1 MKKIGIIIFSFL
13 MILGTGLK
21 SPITNVY
28 ADDIEISSN
37 SSNVE
42 ISNDSE
48 SSTSV
53 SDSNT
58 SSTIETDDELV
69 DLINK
74 WLNGEIELDDATLQ
88 KIYEKLS
95 PISQEQID
103 KFLEK
108 YIEDQEER
116 LKVSSIIMGV
126 LAALCT
132 IVAISIFLRRIIKE
146 GKTATI
152 NNETIKKSSEIIKE
166 QTTITKEKIDE
177 LTKTLNNNSDLS
189 EKLNSTILTSLDTIN
204 NGLKAIMGILQITFN
219 DNSNINSNNGDDI
232 TNKEGVKNEQK
243 QQEKAF
249 KK

>member
-48 SSTSV
+48 SSTSIL
-53 SDSNT
+53 DSNT
-58 SSTIETDDELV
+58 SSTIETDDELI

-189 EKLNSTILTSLDTIN
+189 EKLNSTILTSLETIN
-204 NGLKAIMGILQITFN
+204 NGLKAIMGILQITFY
-219 DNSNINSNNGDDI
+219 DNNSNNDDNI
-232 TNKEGVKNEQK
+232 INKEGVKNEQK
-243 QQEKAF
+243 QQEKAP

>member
-21 SPITNVY
+21 SPITNVF
-28 ADDIEISSN
+28 ADDIEMSSN

-42 ISNDSE
+42 ISNDSG

-53 SDSNT
+53 SNSNT

-204 NGLKAIMGILQITFN
+204 NSLKAIMGILQITFY
-219 DNSNINSNNGDDI
+219 DNNNSNNDDNI
-232 TNKEGVKNEQK
+232 IDKEGVKNEQK

>member
-42 ISNDSE
+42 ISNDSG

-103 KFLEK
+103 KFLEN

-132 IVAISIFLRRIIKE
+132 IIAISIFLRRIIKE

-189 EKLNSTILTSLDTIN
+189 EKLNSTILTSLETIN

-219 DNSNINSNNGDDI
+219 DNDNNNSNNGDDI
-232 TNKEGVKNEQK
+232 TNKEGVKNEQN
-243 QQEKAF
+243 QQEKTS